1 MITIPN
7 LSEID
12 FILGEMWEAFRVD
25 SDISESVSP
34 TRDTCHT
41 CPKLSATAPFTT
53 LGEGGCCHLNLYPI
67 SMVVFSPPTLGR
79 LDLTV
84 PRARRRLLRV
94 RRASGGVPSKAHHTM

>member
-12 FILGEMWEAFRVD
+12 FILGEMWEAFRVG
-25 SDISESVSP
+25 SEFPESAGP
-34 TRDTCHT
+34 TWNVCHT
-41 CPKLSATAPFTT
+41 CPNLPATAPSIEH
-53 LGEGGCCHLNLYPI
+53 GGGGCCHINLYPI
-67 SMVVFSPPTLGR
+67 SIVVFSPPALGR